1 MLQASRLKR
10 SETRIERYLGKQK
23 EAVTLPAS
31 LVTVNFQLDE
41 NLAFLIRTAACYG
54 IRTIH
59 VIGSIPS
66 RKALFNSSGSLVD
79 FVELRQYNKPSDFL
93 ALAKLSNWQLVS
105 AELTEGSVSLYDY
118 SFDFQTHNC
127 IVLGNETSGVPTEI
141 LLNSDKIH
149 IPMWGLG
156 FCLNT
161 SQTGTAFV
169 NEYCRQY
176 ANRS

>member
-1 MLQASRLKR
+1 MRNR
-10 SETRIERYLGKQK
+10 RPRPETRIERYLAKQ
-23 EAVTLPAS
+23 EFAQALPLS
-31 LVTVNFQLDE
+31 LVTINFQLDE
-41 NLAFLIRTAACYG
+41 NLAFLIRTAACHG
-54 IRTIH
+54 IRTIN

-79 FVELRQYNKPSDFL
+79 FVNLNQFSTPSHFL
-93 ALAKLSNWQLVS
+93 SFAKESGINLVS
-105 AELTEGSVSLYDY
+105 AELTDGASSLYEY
-118 SFDFQTHNC
+118 RFNMSNHTA
-127 IVLGNETSGVPTEI
+127 IVLGNETSGVPGEI
-141 LLNSDKIH
+141 LLNSDKVF

-176 ANRS
+176 ATRR